1 MEDTT
6 IVKYVTP
13 REAAEILGVNERTL
27 RRWHEQ
33 GKIEAIW
40 TQGKQRRYNVESYTA
55 RAKSGLDTRIN
66 ILYARVSSRDQ
77 LPDLDR
83 QVEYLVS
90 RYPDGE
96 VVSEIGGGLNFKRKK
111 MLAVLGQVMSGD
123 VKRLVVAHKDRL
135 ARFGFDLFRW
145 LCEQN
150 GCELVVL
157 NESSL
162 SPSEEMV
169 EDILAILHCFSSR
182 LYGLRKYKTQISED
196 PDLSK
201 RQTQ

>member
-66 ILYARVSSRDQ
+66 ILYARVSSRAQ
-77 LPDLDR
+77 KPDLDR

-111 MLAVLGQVMSGD
+111 MLAVLGRVMSGD

-150 GCELVVL
+150 
-157 NESSL
+157 
-162 SPSEEMV
+162 
-169 EDILAILHCFSSR
+169 
-182 LYGLRKYKTQISED
+182 
-196 PDLSK
+196 
-201 RQTQ
+201 